1 MNDNDDDFEYK
12 VNPCSAC
19 LKKYDI
25 KDINNINQCCYD
37 TYAAFAG
44 ASSINN
50 IRNLP
55 EAENCKK
62 CVENSKIAMG
72 RDTCEFRL
80 PAYPVWTQSAHYFPE
95 IFSNV
100 KDINKAKNMCMNMC
114 KNGSNMYKNECIQ
127 NCITD
132 SNAIELYK
140 KEEKKKEKYVRENFE
155 NDIDSDDTDYEE
167 NSDNYLKGVNLTQ
180 FYISFSIGLIIF
192 MILLGLFLKTLLK

>member
-1 MNDNDDDFEYK
+1 MNDNDDFEYK

-72 RDTCEFRL
+72 KDPCEFRL
-80 PAYPVWTQSAHYFPE
+80 TAYPVWTQSAHYFPE

-100 KDINKAKNMCMNMC
+100 KNINKSRDMCINLC
-114 KNGSNMYKNECIQ
+114 RQGSNMYKNECIQ

-140 KEEKKKEKYVRENFE
+140 KEEKKLKEKYVRENFE
-155 NDIDSDDTDYEE
+155 EE
-167 NSDNYLKGVNLTQ
+167 NDEENDENTNNYLKGVNLTQ
-180 FYISFSIGLIIF
+180 FYISFIIGLIIF
-192 MILLGLFLKTLLK
+192 MILLGIFLKTLLK